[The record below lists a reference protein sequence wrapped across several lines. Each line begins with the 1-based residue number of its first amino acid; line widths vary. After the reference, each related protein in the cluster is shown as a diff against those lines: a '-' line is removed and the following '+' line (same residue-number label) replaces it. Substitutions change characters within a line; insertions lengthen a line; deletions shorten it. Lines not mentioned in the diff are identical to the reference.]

1 MVLLLFPSFAYYI
14 LAFEDISGTIA
25 HVYTSDLYVTMKS
38 KTFYYYPKPWQFAL
52 QVDTY
57 HKMDLS
63 CTINKFG
70 KVYWY
75 QGLFTFVFVLYQR
88 SHMHVCGSKIT
99 HKYTG
104 EKCEIIVKHFL
115 MYFI

>member
-1 MVLLLFPSFAYYI
+1 MVLLLFPSFAYNI

-63 CTINKFG
+63 ISLVKFIDIKDFLLSFLYCIKDRTCMYVEARSLTNIQG
-70 KVYWY
+70 KSVR
-75 QGLFTFVFVLYQR
+75 L
-88 SHMHVCGSKIT
+88 
-99 HKYTG
+99 
-104 EKCEIIVKHFL
+104 
-115 MYFI
+115 